1 MSKKIKVK
9 PSKGQSTAGF
19 FVGIVFCL
27 IGLFVAIPIFGPF
40 GIFWTMIAVIITVM
54 NGKNAFTEEGVST
67 HEIIIEDNDT
77 IKDSNLMK
85 GINIVKDNA
94 ESLKDED
101 YVNISDSKKRLEQ
114 IKVLYE
120 NGFMTREEYEE
131 KRKSIIA
138 DI

>member
-1 MSKKIKVK
+1 
-9 PSKGQSTAGF
+9 
-19 FVGIVFCL
+19 
-27 IGLFVAIPIFGPF
+27 
-40 GIFWTMIAVIITVM
+40 
-54 NGKNAFTEEGVST
+54 VST

>member
-138 DI
+138 CI

>member
-1 MSKKIKVK
+1 MGKKIRVK
-9 PSKGQSTAGF
+9 PSKAQSTAAF